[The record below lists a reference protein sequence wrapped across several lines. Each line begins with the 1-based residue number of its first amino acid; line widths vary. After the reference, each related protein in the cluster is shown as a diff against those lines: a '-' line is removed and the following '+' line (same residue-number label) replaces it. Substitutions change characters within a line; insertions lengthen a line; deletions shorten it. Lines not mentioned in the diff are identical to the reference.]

1 MSARAN
7 AIHDGTPY
15 TFMKSLCLASSL
27 RQMFKVS
34 GLLTMLG
41 MLMGFVIVLVLSAMN
56 VICDLPEIFVLLMQI
71 LVTFGFIG
79 VVRIASYGTSSKE

>member
-1 MSARAN
+1 MSSRAV

-15 TFMKSLCLASSL
+15 TFMKSLCLASTL

-34 GLLTMLG
+34 GLLSIIGT
-41 MLMGFVIVLVLSAMN
+41 LMGFIIVLILSVMN

-79 VVRIASYGTSSKE
+79 IVKVVSLSNSEK